1 MQRGSQAHQAA
12 PRTPQPGRRA
22 GDGPGPGALIGVRS
36 PFLFR
41 LPDSEQTATG
51 WTTPAPPRT
60 PGATTRGGGG
70 SLLFIH
76 SPHLTAPLSS
86 PSSPHPYPGSRL
98 QAALS
103 ASSLLNFRFPPSR
116 LSLRS
121 GSGSRC
127 SLYLPPSILASS
139 ASSSSTLCS
148 SLKTRSPSLIP
159 SCFPRFPVFP
169 GLPGP
174 WAITGVSPLQLLVGC
189 PSSPFLSL
197 SFFHLVSPPPPLP
210 ISPSVSSLPLSLPF
224 LIDLFPLIYGI
235 W

>member
-1 MQRGSQAHQAA
+1 MAAQGLAVMQGSH
-12 PRTPQPGRRA
+12 
-22 GDGPGPGALIGVRS
+22 
-36 PFLFR
+36 
-41 LPDSEQTATG
+41 
-51 WTTPAPPRT
+51 W
-60 PGATTRGGGG
+60 G
-70 SLLFIH
+70 S
-76 SPHLTAPLSS
+76 SGMR
-86 PSSPHPYPGSRL
+86 PHPPPLPGFPSPGCVICIFTFKFPL
-98 QAALS
+98 PSLSPVSAL
-103 ASSLLNFRFPPSR
+103 RV
-116 LSLRS
+116 
-121 GSGSRC
+121 GSRC

-197 SFFHLVSPPPPLP
+197 SFFHRVSPPPLP
-210 ISPSVSSLPLSLPF
+210 IPPSVSALPLSLPF